1 MSPQD
6 FNLLEQKLCPQ
17 RALDIC
23 WKSAQGWIHSVAAL
37 LDIFGGEV
45 WDLLVDLGLVKLSTS
60 TTFEAVLGFQQKVSQ
75 QKICLCALK
84 LCILKKAFETV
95 LWAAE
100 LTQFGMCDTE
110 KTKEKA
116 PAWAIVPVT
125 ASTGPKPLRV
135 LETRSPLTL
144 LTLRLQGRSCSLLLV
159 FGDAGSG
166 RIGKGSGDAS
176 TVSGWDSTT
185 GSTTVH
191 LNSTKVDTPGIAPG

>member
-1 MSPQD
+1 MKLCLD
-6 FNLLEQKLCPQ
+6 FNKKLVS
-17 RALDIC
+17 RNLFVR
-23 WKSAQGWIHSVAAL
+23 S
-37 LDIFGGEV
+37 E
-45 WDLLVDLGLVKLSTS
+45 
-60 TTFEAVLGFQQKVSQ
+60 TFHTE
-75 QKICLCALK
+75 
-84 LCILKKAFETV
+84 KAFETV

-176 TVSGWDSTT
+176 TVSG
-185 GSTTVH
+185 
-191 LNSTKVDTPGIAPG
+191 